1 MAAWRRV
8 LVVGLAVLV
17 GALPV
22 FARVDAGLQ
31 VAATA
36 VPQAEVPL
44 PQGDEVGDDELLQ
57 AEGELGLLLSLLIS
71 ALIGAAAGATYGTI
85 EAQWFDEEPGIDVDD
100 RHDDIAGGA
109 AIGALG
115 GLVARIPVPK

>member
-17 GALPV
+17 GAFPV
-22 FARVDAGLQ
+22 LARVDAGLQ

-44 PQGDEVGDDELLQ
+44 PQGDEVEDDELLQ
-57 AEGELGLLLSLLIS
+57 AEGELFWL
-71 ALIGAAAGATYGTI
+71 AAVFAFCFGAALGAWHEYY
-85 EAQWFDEEPGIDVDD
+85 EDEDHGVDW
-100 RHDDIAGGA
+100 DDAPAIVAGGA
-109 AIGALG
+109 AMVGGYLIGHYA
-115 GLVARIPVPK
+115 P